1 MIGRALTTKIPRRPR
16 VGAET
21 WWPVDRSGTVAS
33 HAGVPVS
40 EERSLTL
47 PAVFCAIDLAA
58 SHMAMLPCP
67 VIQRVDPQTTEK
79 RPEHPVHGLVNRS
92 PNPEQTSSAWRR
104 SWHLHT
110 MLWGNG
116 RVEIERTGDGSP
128 RNLWPLLPDRTVTIR
143 RERTRELAYRVT
155 RESGIQNILA
165 ADNVLHVAGL
175 SYEGIDGYGLI
186 RHLARENMGLG
197 LAIAKYAQSFFGNN
211 TMLGAVLSSKDVLDA
226 EVKKQHLEQ
235 WNKAQKGPGKA
246 FKAVFMDGDVKVGH
260 IGRTNEE
267 SQTVEQ
273 LIYAIQD
280 VSRWTG
286 IPPPLLMDLSRGT
299 FTNIT
304 ELGLWYVKFFLAKWF
319 KPYEQEI
326 TRKLFTSQELDDGY
340 YVEYVVEGLLRGD
353 IGRRYGAYALGLDR
367 GFLNRDEVRHW
378 ENLNPLPD
386 GKGQVFMEQLNT
398 APAGS
403 REKLPGPAEPR
414 EPPGGKGAMITRQR
428 IAAAHESVFAATLE
442 RMDKIETTG
451 LSRAAKAKDQRQ
463 WADRFY
469 AGHTAKLRDA
479 MTPLVDAM
487 VASLRATLSGG
498 TDADWQ
504 RFAESFTRNTC
515 EAHVATRRAGEDE
528 PGNVA
533 KRLLTEAVEE
543 FNDEQNG

>member
-1 MIGRALTTKIPRRPR
+1 MIGRALTTRTPHRPR

-21 WWPVDRSGTVAS
+21 WWPVDRSGTVGS

-67 VIQRVDPQTTEK
+67 VIQRTGPQTTE
-79 RPEHPVHGLVNRS
+79 RHPEHPIHGLINRS
-92 PNPEQTSSAWRR
+92 PNPEQTSFSWRR

-110 MLWGNG
+110 VLWGNG
-116 RVEIERTGDGSP
+116 RVEIERTGNGSP

-143 RERTRELAYRVT
+143 RERSKDLAYRVT
-155 RESGIQNILA
+155 RDGGLQQIIG

-211 TMLGAVLSSKDVLDA
+211 TMLGAVLSSKEVLDA

-235 WNKAQKGPGKA
+235 WEEAQKGPGKA

-273 LIYAIQD
+273 LTYAIQD

-326 TRKLFTSQELDDGY
+326 TRKLFTGQELDDGY
-340 YVEYVVEGLLRGD
+340 YVEYVAEGLLRGD
-353 IGRRYGAYALGLDR
+353 IGRRYGAYAIGLDR

-403 REKLPGPAEPR
+403 RETLPGPAEPR
-414 EPPGGKGAMITRQR
+414 ESSSSSATIARQR
-428 IAAAHESVFAATLE
+428 IADAHEPVFAATLE

-451 LSRAAKAKDQRQ
+451 LSRAAKAVDKRQ
-463 WADRFY
+463 WSERFY

-479 MTPLVDAM
+479 MSPLVDAM
-487 VASLRATLSGG
+487 AAALRGTMPAG

-504 RFAESFTRNTC
+504 RFVESFTWNTC
-515 EAHVATRRAGEDE
+515 EAHIATRQAGEVE
-528 PGNVA
+528 PGNMSQ
-533 KRLLTEAVEE
+533 RLLAEALEE
-543 FNDEQNG
+543 FDNE